1 MHMIAKYAAES
12 DVCPSMQV
20 ANMAGDPE
28 RRSRNAQDTIS
39 KASNPDTMKA
49 ALGGAMDVDAKITVY
64 VALACVV
71 AASGGVLFGYD
82 AGNMA
87 SHIGCFPSTLPPV
100 RLLLLACA
108 SKILSQADAP
118 DDAGPSREVRHSEG
132 TVSHVCRR
140 DLRYDRTLTRS
151 LPSWVFTV
159 FQDRKTERGFLAQGV
174 PVVWRLCNNLLRC
187 GKHSNNIHGP
197 VKANYIW

>member
-1 MHMIAKYAAES
+1 
-12 DVCPSMQV
+12 MQV

-49 ALGGAMDVDAKITVY
+49 AMGGAMDVDAKITVY

-87 SHIGCFPSTLPPV
+87 FHFKCFPGM
-100 RLLLLACA
+100 LLQ
-108 SKILSQADAP
+108 LSD
-118 DDAGPSREVRHSEG
+118 
-132 TVSHVCRR
+132 
-140 DLRYDRTLTRS
+140 Y
-151 LPSWVFTV
+151 
-159 FQDRKTERGFLAQGV
+159 
-174 PVVWRLCNNLLRC
+174 RC
-187 GKHSNNIHGP
+187 SND
-197 VKANYIW
+197 